1 MSLEIIFDKVDV
13 YNLLIIV
20 VSKLSLNF
28 KY

>member
-1 MSLEIIFDKVDV
+1 MSLEIIFDNVEV

>member
-1 MSLEIIFDKVDV
+1 MSLEIIFDKVEV